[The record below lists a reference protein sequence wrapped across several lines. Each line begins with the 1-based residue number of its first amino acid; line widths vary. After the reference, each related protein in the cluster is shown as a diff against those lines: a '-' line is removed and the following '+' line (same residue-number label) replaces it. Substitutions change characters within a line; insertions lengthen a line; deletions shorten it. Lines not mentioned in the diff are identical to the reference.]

1 MPKLTQL
8 SIQGY
13 DDFSPIADAPLLEKV
28 TLTRCYANDYS
39 ALESLPHLTSLCLN
53 DISIMENTLET
64 VGKLTSLE
72 QLYLD
77 DDFIWGDCNALLN
90 LPNLK
95 EYSMKDC
102 TTGFDVNNIQLNENL
117 KILYLSHITT
127 KALVDGKWDY
137 QSNNENNFYLADYAD
152 IFQNYPNLEELY
164 LAENTLSDV
173 TFAKE
178 LKHLKVFDITDNYV
192 TDLSPLSELAELK
205 SILCARNAVVNDGGL
220 RTDIILKN

>member
-1 MPKLTQL
+1 MIIKNCFYR
-8 SIQGY
+8 I
-13 DDFSPIADAPLLEKV
+13 
-28 TLTRCYANDYS
+28 
-39 ALESLPHLTSLCLN
+39 
-53 DISIMENTLET
+53 
-64 VGKLTSLE
+64 
-72 QLYLD
+72 
-77 DDFIWGDCNALLN
+77 
-90 LPNLK
+90 
-95 EYSMKDC
+95 
-102 TTGFDVNNIQLNENL
+102 
-117 KILYLSHITT
+117 
-127 KALVDGKWDY
+127 Y
-137 QSNNENNFYLADYAD
+137 QSILLKVMHIVRYNHNVISGNGAVCRIPD